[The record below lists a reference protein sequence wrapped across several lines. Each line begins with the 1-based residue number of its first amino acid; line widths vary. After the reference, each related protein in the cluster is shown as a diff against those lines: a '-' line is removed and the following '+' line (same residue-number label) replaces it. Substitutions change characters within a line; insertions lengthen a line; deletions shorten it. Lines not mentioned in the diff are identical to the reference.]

1 MKHHWTINERLD
13 GVCKR
18 CGAVWNGDNRNHEC
32 DLGEAQGSLFG
43 AVELNDAQGTVFGAA
58 EPSDTELAKFVGEAD
73 GE

>member
-1 MKHHWTINERLD
+1 MKHQWTLNQDLD

-32 DLGEAQGSLFG
+32 ELGDAQASLPN
-43 AVELNDAQGTVFGAA
+43 LTQPDDAQGTLFGAA
-58 EPSDTELAKFVGEAD
+58 EPDDVVSNSFVGEAD